1 MGVKMDLFIP
11 NKLREKVIEWRNKD
25 YECDYPTISEIL
37 NFNIIESETGEKSLR
52 YLRKAQFEALETYW
66 YLRLVEKTPHVFE
79 LYKKFYDDHIE
90 LLKALGIPTENQEIL
105 QLALKG
111 GVDCIL
117 EQIKNN
123 NDFVKKFRLEAV
135 RESLTLKYPSYIL
148 ALVMGAGKTVLIGS
162 IIATEFAMALEYLD
176 ANFVKNALVFA
187 PGKTILGALKE
198 ISDIPYEKILPE
210 RLYKQFISTVKFTYT
225 RDGEKDI
232 PIIKGSNFN
241 IIITNTE
248 KIRIQK
254 HTITQT
260 LIKDFLKNSSKTDE
274 IKQEVANLRLQTI
287 ASLPN
292 LAIFSDEAH
301 HTYGQSLSK
310 ELKRVRQTVDYL
322 ADNTNVLV
330 VVNTTGTPYYK
341 KQILKDVVYWYGLS
355 QGIKDGILK
364 EIRGNIVGYQ
374 DVTDE
379 KFIKDVITD
388 FFKNYKDVKIYDG
401 SPAKL
406 AIYFPKIEDLTN
418 AKPIVERTLV
428 ELGLDPSIV
437 LEVHNKS
444 SDDIKDLFDNRIND
458 PHLPYRVFLL
468 VNKGTEGWNCPSLF
482 STALA
487 RKLKSSNNFCL
498 QAAMRCLR
506 QIPCNTHK
514 AKIYLSQ
521 ANVRILDSQ
530 LKETYGESLQEL
542 NRTPQNIIKNKLILR
557 KINIPPILVKRK
569 IKRVVPIN
577 KEIDISQ
584 IDLKKPDI
592 LMKESKKVIY
602 DLKEVPE
609 RKGVLIAKEEEKITI
624 EEDFIDVYSFAVEL
638 SSLYRLPLMPIYEKI
653 KSLYSDGEIPEA
665 HAYKIREY
673 IEEKIKNYKITEE
686 EVEQALALIKP
697 EGFDKEEKDGE
708 VIYTTEIIYHKDRAE
723 KLLVSYEKFKDINTK
738 DFGFHYTPYNFDS
751 KPEKDFFIN
760 LLEKL
765 NENPD
770 DVEDIYFTGG
780 LTDPNKT
787 DFFFEYM
794 GKGGKWHTYTPDF
807 LIRKKDGKIIIVE
820 IKMEKFK
827 NDEID
832 GENGLKA
839 AKIREIEDLNPGKLK
854 YEILFTDKDEIKL
867 EDIQKVKS
875 IVYGGDKKWKQVR
888 KR

>member
-1 MGVKMDLFIP
+1 MDLFIP
-11 NKLREKVIEWRNKD
+11 NKLMGKVEEWRNKD
-25 YECDYPTISEIL
+25 YKCDYPTISEIL
-37 NFNIIESETGEKSLR
+37 NFSIVESETGEKALR

-79 LYKKFYDDHIE
+79 LYKKLYDDPIK

-111 GVDCIL
+111 GIDYIL
-117 EQIKNN
+117 EQVKNN
-123 NDFVKKFRLEAV
+123 DDFVKKFRLEAV

-148 ALVMGAGKTVLIGS
+148 ALAMGAGKTVLIGS
-162 IIATEFAMALEYLD
+162 IIATEFAMALEYPD
-176 ANFVKNALVFA
+176 ADFVKNALVFA

-210 RLYKQFISTVKFTYT
+210 RLYKQFITTVKFTYT

-232 PIIKGSNFN
+232 PIIKGSSFN
-241 IIITNTE
+241 VIVTNTE

-260 LIKDFLKNSSKTDE
+260 LIKDFLGNSSKIDE

-301 HTYGQSLSK
+301 HTYGLNLGK

-341 KQILKDVVYWYGLS
+341 KQVLKDVVYWYGLS

-364 EIRGNIVGYQ
+364 EVRGNIVGYQ
-374 DVTDE
+374 DVADE
-379 KFIKDVITD
+379 DFITDVIID
-388 FFKNYKDVKIYDG
+388 FFRKYKDVKIYDG

-418 AKPIVERTLV
+418 AKPIVERALIDM
-428 ELGLDPSIV
+428 GLDPSIV

-444 SDDIKDLFDNRIND
+444 SEDIRDLFDNRIND

-468 VNKGTEGWNCPSLF
+468 VNKGTEGWNCLSLF

-487 RKLKSSNNFCL
+487 RELRASNNFCL
-498 QAAMRCLR
+498 QAATRCLR
-506 QIPCNTHK
+506 QTPGNMHK

-530 LKETYGESLQEL
+530 LRETYGESLQEL
-542 NRTPQNIIKNKLILR
+542 NRTPQNIIKDKLVLR
-557 KINIPPILVKRK
+557 KIEIPPILIKRK
-569 IKRVVPIN
+569 IQKVVPVN
-577 KEIDISQ
+577 KEIDISK
-584 IDLKKPDI
+584 IELKKPDI
-592 LMKESKKVIY
+592 PIEESKKIIY
-602 DLKEVPE
+602 DLKEIPD
-609 RKGVLIAKEEEKITI
+609 RKGVLIAREEEKIII
-624 EEDFIDVYSFAVEL
+624 EEDFIDAYSFAVEL
-638 SSLYRLPLMPIYEKI
+638 SSLYRLPLMPIYKKI
-653 KSLYSDGEIPEA
+653 RSLYPDGEIQERC
-665 HAYKIREY
+665 AYKIREY
-673 IEEKIKNYKITEE
+673 LEDRIKNYEITEE

-697 EGFDKEEKDGE
+697 EGFNKEEKDGE
-708 VIYTTEIIYHKDRAE
+708 VIYTTEIIYHKERAE
-723 KLLVSYEKFKDINTK
+723 RLFLQYDKFKK
-738 DFGFHYTPYNFDS
+738 DNKSWYKKFGFHYTPYNFDS
-751 KPEKDFFIN
+751 EPEKDFFIN
-760 LLEKL
+760 LLNKL
-765 NENPD
+765 NEDPD

-780 LTDPNKT
+780 LTDPKKT
-787 DFFFEYM
+787 EFFFEYM
-794 GKGGKWHTYTPDF
+794 GKDRKWHTYTPDF
-807 LIRKKDGKIIIVE
+807 LIRKKDGKVIIVE
-820 IKMEKFK
+820 IKMERFR

-832 GENGLKA
+832 GEKGLKA
-839 AKIREIEDLNPGKLK
+839 AKVREIEGLNPDKLK
-854 YEILFTDKDEIKL
+854 YEILFTDKAEIGF
-867 EDIQKVKS
+867 EDIQKIKN
-875 IVYGGDKKWKQVR
+875 IIYENGG
-888 KR
+888 